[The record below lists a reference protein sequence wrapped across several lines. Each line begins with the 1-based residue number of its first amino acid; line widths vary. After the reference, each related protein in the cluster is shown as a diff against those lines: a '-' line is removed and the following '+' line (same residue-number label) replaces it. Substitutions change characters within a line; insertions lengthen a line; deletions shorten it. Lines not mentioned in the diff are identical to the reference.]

1 MIRFWIDP
9 RSSNMKEAIV
19 AAEDVFWNDLREDL
33 QDPEFLR
40 EYVAQWVRVST
51 TDSIINSLDEARIEA
66 GLSKAA
72 LARAINTDP
81 AALRRLLGK
90 SRSNPTLGTV
100 AELAAALGM
109 RVTLEPLNASE
120 RQVTT
125 APLLEGRV
133 EDSQALVS
141 KLGAPALV

>member
-1 MIRFWIDP
+1 
-9 RSSNMKEAIV
+9 MKEAIV

>member
-1 MIRFWIDP
+1 ME
-9 RSSNMKEAIV
+9 EAIMV
-19 AAEDVFWNDLREDL
+19 AEDVFWKDLRDDL
-33 QDPEFLR
+33 KDPEFLR

-72 LARAINTDP
+72 LARAINADP

-133 EDSQALVS
+133 EDSRALVS